1 MDNRQGHRPFPLPLP
16 PSLQSY
22 SELFQREPHEAIK
35 RLENQLRKR
44 EYDPVCTILL
54 AWFHKEI
61 GDSSTASYYAIKAK
75 LFAPGSPFLSFSSY
89 YLDHSDQF
97 DASVPLDA
105 YEGEL
110 PGFFVD
116 RTLSLDELIERLSS
130 GDNSKISL
138 QESHTE
144 PVSDSETIIGDSADG
159 QLLATETLAKIY
171 EAQGAHEKAAQ
182 VYEALMAKNP
192 GKADEY
198 LNIIASLRS
207 AP

>member
-61 GDSSTASYYAIKAK
+61 GDASTASYYAIKAK
-75 LFAPGSPFLSFSSY
+75 LFAPGSPLLSFSSY

-97 DASVPLDA
+97 DAIVPVDA

-110 PGFFVD
+110 PGFFVE

-138 QESHTE
+138 QDGPTE
-144 PVSDSETIIGDSADG
+144 LKPDAETVLDDTVYD
-159 QLLATETLAKIY
+159 QMLATETLAKIY
-171 EAQGAHEKAAQ
+171 ENQGAHEKAAQ
-182 VYEALMAKNP
+182 VYEALLANSP

-198 LNIIASLRS
+198 LDKIASLRS